1 MRSCLPRSWPLWV
14 PALHSGSGSSDRE
27 LDARA
32 AACLGSSP
40 LSHQIGTLPAS
51 GVSFTRQ
58 ISRLRRLHLF
68 RFEALKRREETLCG
82 VHSRTFFHSRRA
94 TQKRALRAR
103 TSVTHWHNT
112 MPREPAADS
121 IQGRLP
127 SCNDASGTS
136 GAQKAEELAAALERE
151 RALRQQHE
159 QALEAALD
167 EVMERSRLLQRRMDR
182 GSIRHTLDGELGS
195 PRRLQSLARRGG
207 TEDPFEEKE
216 VLNRLGH
223 EEMDDEVR
231 EREPSTSSQHRVR
244 FASTAFTIAH
254 EVPNRHHRQHLPPPR
269 QQPSPQEDMGE
280 VVHALRSEL
289 AHQTAEINAMRAS
302 GKQLEAELA
311 ATRQALDGA
320 RGVASARGEVL
331 RRLLRLTGGHEAGGL
346 LEEVGD
352 QQRTEAEQEAWAE
365 RAGPAGR
372 LDRGAPP
379 AACEC
384 LPLRGAAPSRGARS
398 EARGRGIGDGR
409 AQAGGAGRGAV
420 QAFGRGSSR
429 DAARHCGRGA
439 GRHADGGGRHGGGAG
454 SRGILRRGRPAASR
468 GVRAGGAA
476 TASSY
481 GGVGAAAGVGA
492 RGGGPAGGGAR
503 VRGSQ
508 SARSPPRAGHA
519 RGGGGRQ
526 HEHVVEQVKY
536 LYRSRRGA
544 TAPLGLCT
552 PHRDSNPSF
561 DPCKNRRDIFSL
573 LSDAAWLM
581 QS

>member
-1 MRSCLPRSWPLWV
+1 
-14 PALHSGSGSSDRE
+14 
-27 LDARA
+27 
-32 AACLGSSP
+32 
-40 LSHQIGTLPAS
+40 
-51 GVSFTRQ
+51 
-58 ISRLRRLHLF
+58 
-68 RFEALKRREETLCG
+68 
-82 VHSRTFFHSRRA
+82 
-94 TQKRALRAR
+94 
-103 TSVTHWHNT
+103 

-136 GAQKAEELAAALERE
+136 GAQKAEELAAALDRE

-207 TEDPFEEKE
+207 TEDPFEEGE

-320 RGVASARGEVL
+320 RGVASARGEAL

-365 RAGPAGR
+365 RAGR
-372 LDRGAPP
+372 LLGGWIEEHRRQRASACLSEERLRAEAL
-379 AACEC
+379 AARREAEGSETDAH
-384 LPLRGAAPSRGARS
+384 RRAERA
-398 EARGRGIGDGR
+398 EARCKHLVAALRATQRGIVDAVQGDMPM
-409 AQAGGAGRGAV
+409 AAGGMEAEPGAV
-420 QAFGRGSSR
+420 GYY
-429 DAARHCGRGA
+429 DA
-439 GRHADGGGRHGGGAG
+439 D
-454 SRGILRRGRPAASR
+454 
-468 GVRAGGAA
+468 V
-476 TASSY
+476 
-481 GGVGAAAGVGA
+481 
-492 RGGGPAGGGAR
+492 
-503 VRGSQ
+503 
-508 SARSPPRAGHA
+508 PPRAGGSEQAARQRRHRTAVWERQRAWAHVEAVQREAA
-519 RGGGGRQ
+519 RGSAAAKVRDHLLVPVMRVAAGGGSTSTWS
-526 HEHVVEQVKY
+526 
-536 LYRSRRGA
+536 SR
-544 TAPLGLCT
+544 
-552 PHRDSNPSF
+552 
-561 DPCKNRRDIFSL
+561 
-573 LSDAAWLM
+573 
-581 QS
+581 